1 MGSFKSNFD
10 SVSNNFSVVSDN
22 KISSNKNLVLFS
34 ESSVLKNSTIADNYA
49 VLTKYANSRDLLILF
64 ENLRVARANLK
75 IDLDLDHDRI
85 CSINDKSNRKLNSLN
100 STSNFLLK
108 DLASEEIMEV
118 DTEPLPGKG
127 KKFIFK
133 AIVNNSEVNVIID
146 TGSSTTLVRKSLV
159 IDLNLKH
166 NTSMLPVN
174 FLGMFGS
181 KMVPDAA
188 IAILPLVIGE
198 KSLVMPAYILDSFVK
213 LYDLHCEDHLI

>member
-1 MGSFKSNFD
+1 M
-10 SVSNNFSVVSDN
+10 
-22 KISSNKNLVLFS
+22 
-34 ESSVLKNSTIADNYA
+34 
-49 VLTKYANSRDLLILF
+49 
-64 ENLRVARANLK
+64 
-75 IDLDLDHDRI
+75 
-85 CSINDKSNRKLNSLN
+85 
-100 STSNFLLK
+100 LK
-108 DLASEEIMEV
+108 DLAFEEIMEV

-166 NTSMLPVN
+166 YTSRLPVN

-188 IAILPLVIGE
+188 IATLPYRYG
-198 KSLVMPAYILDSFVK
+198 PLDR
-213 LYDLHCEDHLI
+213 Y